1 MPGRKTAKVG
11 MVRIGLRLSLIRTG
25 NDLVLPL
32 IERKLYSRNKRNYL
46 AQTMLSRLQVD
57 RRQANEQDRQ
67 LVDFPRYRL

>member
-46 AQTMLSRLQVD
+46 AQTMLSRL
-57 RRQANEQDRQ
+57 
-67 LVDFPRYRL
+67 